1 MTPLF
6 RAGVG
11 GVLGNGKQWMSWIHV
26 DDLVGM
32 IRFAAENESVSG
44 VLNGVAP
51 NPVTNREFT
60 RDLASALHRPAF
72 LPAPEFAVKLLYGE
86 MAQILFA
93 SQRVQPQA
101 ALKAGFQFQFPQLPA
116 ALAAIYS

>member
-1 MTPLF
+1 MNKSILLGGLMAALACGPAGAAASDKAAPAVPAQ
-6 RAGVG
+6 AGVLSG
-11 GVLGNGKQWMSWIHV
+11 KVVETMNAATYTYVLVETGTAKA
-26 DDLVGM
+26 L
-32 IRFAAENESVSG
+32 AA
-44 VLNGVAP
+44 
-51 NPVTNREFT
+51 
-60 RDLASALHRPAF
+60 
-72 LPAPEFAVKLLYGE
+72 APEFAVKLLYGE